1 MTYLLVA
8 GGAVGW
14 PSRAR
19 PAILV
24 SLLAFRFSF
33 SYIVAVVIAQLF
45 PQNHDH
51 LKSYSVLA
59 PSRHHQHPYIY
70 SLFSL
75 LSANS
80 YSSGPLF
87 SLYLIIFFPLVLS
100 LSPIFYLFSYLIP
113 SGVVLAY

>member
-70 SLFSL
+70 SLFL
-75 LSANS
+75 
-80 YSSGPLF
+80 
-87 SLYLIIFFPLVLS
+87 
-100 LSPIFYLFSYLIP
+100 FYLPTLIHP
-113 SGVVLAY
+113 APFFLCI